1 LARNI
6 LRDFLQDSSFWLMD
20 VAPVEPLAIP
30 IFTPL
35 FGFHSITAP
44 EVTLETQEI
53 NEGNNLFGRTVI
65 KKGSVGVLTL
75 TRGATFFDS
84 DFWRWT
90 MAALRGSTAALDIGI
105 SNTMGIGSVGGPTPR
120 RDLVL
125 VQYFKQQPFAMPAED
140 GSRNLVGMALA
151 TAANV
156 GLLSGTATRNAS
168 AAGTAAVL
176 AASTLASTA
185 LGPFE
190 TYAKL
195 PARAWILEGCLPT
208 RYKTASDHDAS
219 SGQISMMEL
228 DVAVERVEEISLAS
242 S

>member
-6 LRDFLQDSSFWLMD
+6 LSDFLQDSAFWLMD

-30 IFTPL
+30 ILTPL

-44 EVTLETQEI
+44 ELTLETFDI
-53 NEGNNLFGRTVI
+53 NEGNNLFG
-65 KKGSVGVLTL
+65 KKIVKRGDVGVLTL
-75 TRGATFFDS
+75 TRGAKFYDA
-84 DFWRWT
+84 DFWRWIYST
-90 MAALRGSTAALDIGI
+90 LRGSTASSAIGLSSAL
-105 SNTMGIGSVGGPTPR
+105 GIGSIGGPTPR

-125 VQYFKQQPFAMPAED
+125 IQYFKQQPFAMPSED
-140 GSRNLVGMALA
+140 GSRNLVGMAIA

-156 GLLSGTATRNAS
+156 GLLSGAGTRQNS

-176 AASTLASTA
+176 AAASIASTA
-185 LGPFE
+185 IGPFE

-195 PARAWILEGCLPT
+195 PARAWLLEGCIPT

-228 DVAVERVEEISLAS
+228 DVAVERMEEISLAA
-242 S
+242 